1 MDVIVS
7 DLGKRLKNLREFH
20 GLSQRALAK
29 RAGISNALISLIEK
43 DKTSPSITSLK
54 KILDSFP
61 IELADFFALTPDSL
75 TQSQKHAG
83 SRRIDDAKSA

>member
-1 MDVIVS
+1 MS
-7 DLGKRLKNLREFH
+7 DLGKRLQTLREFH

-43 DKTSPSITSLK
+43 DKTSPSIASLK

-61 IELADFFALTPDSL
+61 IDLADFFALTPASFAR
-75 TQSQKHAG
+75 SQEHAQA
-83 SRRIDDAKSA
+83 RRIDDTV